1 MTQLSHTCE
10 KVWYSYRKFEK
21 TGGAMKQSHKSDK
34 VSGVLVGA
42 ACGDALGAG
51 YEFGPSLAPGTPVQ
65 MRGQGAFD
73 AGEWTDD
80 SAQMVA
86 IALAT
91 AKGLDLRTEE
101 GQEEVAANL
110 LEWYYSPARLKDI
123 GIHTSTVMHQ
133 VATVTGPGLA
143 QRFRETAAAK
153 EASNPRSSGGNGALM
168 RTAPIALA
176 YLDDPYAMVAA
187 AHDIALLTHAD
198 QTSAEACAVWCLAIR
213 EAILSERIDSL
224 EEFAARVSEAVGQYL
239 PSGEQPWV
247 EVLGENFGR
256 DPREFT
262 AGNGY
267 SLTTLK
273 AAWAAITSTPIPST
287 PAAHFAAALAESVRG
302 GGDADTVA
310 CVAGGLLGAMW
321 GLSAIPTDWRR
332 RIFGWPA
339 MTDRDLVRLALDSS
353 AHTRSPNGWP
363 NVANM
368 DYNGWSGVDAIAI
381 HPHDDGVLL
390 GGFDVASGRLPAP
403 MRIDA
408 VVSLCRVGTEDLA
421 HWGIPATSRVEVRII
436 DEPGANA
443 HTEHTL
449 ADAAATVAA
458 LRAEGKQVLLHC
470 VASQSRTPTVAAIY
484 ARDHLGIDAGEAL
497 EAVCAALPAAHPN
510 HEFRSIV
517 LNN

>member
-1 MTQLSHTCE
+1 MEQTLTKHT
-10 KVWYSYRKFEK
+10 F
-21 TGGAMKQSHKSDK
+21 TSDK

-51 YEFGPSLAPGTPVQ
+51 YEFGPSLKAGTAIR
-65 MRGQGAFD
+65 MRGQGAFEP
-73 AGEWTDD
+73 GEWTDD

-101 GQEEVAANL
+101 GQDEVATKL
-110 LEWYYSPARLKDI
+110 LDWYYSPARLKDI
-123 GIHTSTVMHQ
+123 GIHTAAVMRE

-153 EASNPRSSGGNGALM
+153 EVSRPLSSGGNGALM
-168 RTAPIALA
+168 RTAPVALA
-176 YLDDPYAMVAA
+176 YLDDPHGLVEAA
-187 AHDIALLTHAD
+187 KAIALLTHAD
-198 QTSAEACAVWCLAIR
+198 QTSAQACAVWCLAIR
-213 EAILSERIDSL
+213 EAINAERIESL
-224 EEFAARVSEAVGQYL
+224 ETFARAVQAAITEFMPNEADM
-239 PSGEQPWV
+239 WI
-247 EVLGENFGR
+247 EVLDDHFGK

-273 AAWAAITSTPIPST
+273 AAWAAITATPVPIS
-287 PAAHFAAALAESVRG
+287 AAQHFADALDEAVRG

-310 CVAGGLLGAMW
+310 CVAGSLLGAMW

-339 MTDRDLVRLALDSS
+339 MADRDLVRLALDSYPG
-353 AHTRSPNGWP
+353 TRSPNAWP
-363 NVANM
+363 NVATM
-368 DYNGWSGVDAIAI
+368 DYSSWSGVDAVAI

-390 GGFDVASGRLPAP
+390 GGFDLASGKIQAP
-403 MRIDA
+403 IRVDA
-408 VVSLCRVGTEDLA
+408 VVSLCRMGSEDLD
-421 HWGIPATSRVEVRII
+421 HWGLPASSRVEVRII

-443 HTEHTL
+443 HAPHTL
-449 ADAAATVAA
+449 MDAAATVAA
-458 LRAEGKQVLLHC
+458 LRTEGKQVLVHC
-470 VASQSRTPTVAAIY
+470 VASQSRTPTVAALY
-484 ARDHLGIDAGEAL
+484 SRKHLGMDAQEAL
-497 EAVCAALPAAHPN
+497 DAVCSVLPAAHPN

-517 LNN
+517 LNS

>member
-1 MTQLSHTCE
+1 
-10 KVWYSYRKFEK
+10 
-21 TGGAMKQSHKSDK
+21 MKNTFTSDK

-51 YEFGPSLAPGTPVQ
+51 YEFGPALKPGTAVR
-65 MRGQGAFD
+65 MRGQGAFEP
-73 AGEWTDD
+73 GEWTDD
-80 SAQMVA
+80 SAQMLA
-86 IALAT
+86 IAFAT
-91 AKGLDLRTEE
+91 AKGIDLRTEE
-101 GQEEVAANL
+101 GQDEVATNL
-110 LEWYYSPARLKDI
+110 LDWYYSPARLKDI
-123 GIHTSTVMHQ
+123 GIHTAAVMRE

-153 EASNPRSSGGNGALM
+153 EASRPRSSGGNGALM
-168 RTAPIALA
+168 RTAPVALA
-176 YLDDPYAMVAA
+176 YLDDPRGLVEAA
-187 AHDIALLTHAD
+187 KTIALLTHAD

-213 EAILSERIDSL
+213 EAIIIERIESL
-224 EEFAARVSEAVGQYL
+224 ETFAEAVRAAIADHL
-239 PSGEQPWV
+239 PNEAASWV
-247 EVLGENFGR
+247 EVLNGNFGK

-273 AAWAAITSTPIPST
+273 AAWAAITSTPIPNT
-287 PAAHFAAALAESVRG
+287 PGRHFSFALEEAVRG

-310 CVAGGLLGAMW
+310 CVAGSLLGAMW

-339 MTDRDLVRLALDSS
+339 MADRDLVRLALDSFS
-353 AHTRSPNGWP
+353 GTRSPHSWP
-363 NVANM
+363 NIARM
-368 DYNGWSGVDAIAI
+368 DYSSWSGVDAVAV

-390 GGFDVASGRLPAP
+390 GGFDVATGRIPSP
-403 MRIDA
+403 MRVDA
-408 VVSLCRVGTEDLA
+408 VVSLCRMGVEDLD
-421 HWGIPATSRVEVRII
+421 HWGLPASSRVEVRII

-449 ADAAATVAA
+449 TDAAATVAA

-470 VASQSRTPTVAAIY
+470 VASQSRTPTVAALY
-484 ARDHLGIDAGEAL
+484 ARDHLGIDAKDAL
-497 EAVCAALPAAHPN
+497 DAVCSVLPAAHPN

-517 LNN
+517 LNS